1 MVLVSLNDP
10 TDVSE
15 ARRRGAH
22 LGEELGFD
30 DTTGGRAAIV
40 ITEAA
45 TNVIRH
51 GDGGE
56 IYIGRALGGRSQG
69 LQIIAMDRG
78 TGMRD
83 VSASLR
89 DGFSTAGTAGN
100 GLGAIQ
106 RVANTFDIHSA
117 PGRGTVLAA
126 SIYANGDTP
135 LPLGGLSVPL
145 PGEVHCGD
153 AWASWSAGEL
163 TSIFLVDGL
172 GHGLEAERA
181 ARAAIEAFERHAER
195 STADV
200 LESVHNAMRSTR
212 GGAVAIAELDRRKG
226 QLKYSGI
233 GNISGLV
240 VSPSGT
246 VQHLVSLPGI
256 AGHTFRRL
264 QEFVYPWPP
273 GSVLIMHSDGITTHW
288 TLPPALRT
296 RRADVIAGTVYRD
309 YRRGNDD
316 ATVVAVRN
324 DVSL

>member
-1 MVLVSLNDP
+1 MLVSLNDP

-30 DTTGGRAAIV
+30 ETTSGRAAIV

-56 IYIGRALGGRSQG
+56 IYIGRTGGGRSQG

-78 TGMRD
+78 TGIRD

-89 DGFSTAGTAGN
+89 DGYSTAGTSGN
-100 GLGAIQ
+100 GLGAIR
-106 RVANTFDIHSA
+106 RVATAFDIHSEA
-117 PGRGTVLAA
+117 GRGTVLAA
-126 SIYANGDTP
+126 TVYPEGRAAVSS
-135 LPLGGLSVPL
+135 GGLSVPA
-145 PGEVHCGD
+145 PREVHCGD

-181 ARAAIEAFERHAER
+181 AKVAIEAFERHAER

-200 LESVHNAMRSTR
+200 LDSVHRAMRATR

-240 VSPSGT
+240 VSPAGP

-264 QEFVYPWPP
+264 QEFVYPWPD

-288 TLPPALRT
+288 TLPPPLRT

-309 YRRGNDD
+309 FRRGNDD

-324 DVSL
+324 EGSV